1 MREPGSDAANRIPL
15 PPEFL
20 RQMAELLGE
29 EFPAFLASYAE
40 PAVSGLRVNTLKLS
54 PAAFRKLSPF
64 PLSPVPWCAAGFILS
79 PEHEAGKHPFHA
91 AGLYYLQDPS
101 AMVAAELLAARPGE
115 RVLDLCAAPGGKA
128 THLAAQLQ
136 GEGLLVANEVIPARA
151 RVLNEN
157 LERWGATNAIITVET
172 PERLAARWP
181 GYFDR
186 VLVDAPCS
194 GEGMFRKSDTARQE
208 WQPEQVAGCALRQSR
223 ILDTAAALVRPGG
236 MLAYATCTFALEE
249 NEGVIVDFL
258 ARHPEFAPVHIPLQL
273 GFRQGI
279 LDAVGIRLWPHLV
292 PGEGHY
298 IALLRRQGDAPPAP
312 APARRQQ
319 VAREAVRAFAA
330 FCAENLRRALS
341 VQLYAVGAALYH
353 LPPEAPDLSG
363 LRYMRP
369 GWELGTL
376 HRDRFEPAHALA
388 LGLTA
393 ADAQRTLDLAPAD
406 ERVRRY
412 LQGEVLD
419 APGEAGWLLVTVAGY
434 PLGWGKRVGRQIKN
448 HYPRALRW
456 PMT

>member
-1 MREPGSDAANRIPL
+1 
-15 PPEFL
+15 
-20 RQMAELLGE
+20 MARLLGE
-29 EFPAFLASYAE
+29 EFPAFLASYAQ
-40 PAVSGLRVNTLKLS
+40 PAANGLRVNTLKLS
-54 PAAFRKLSPF
+54 PAAFRELSSF
-64 PLSPVPWCAAGFILS
+64 PLSPVPWCPAGFILP

-101 AMVAAELLAARPGE
+101 AMAVAELLAARPGE

-136 GEGLLVANEVIPARA
+136 GDGLLVANEVIPARA
-151 RVLNEN
+151 RALTEN

-223 ILDTAAALVRPGG
+223 ILEDAAILVRPGG
-236 MLAYATCTFALEE
+236 MLAYSTCTFAPEE
-249 NEGVIVDFL
+249 NGEVIAAFL
-258 ARHPEFAPVHIPLQL
+258 ARHADFVPVEAPLLSP
-273 GFRQGI
+273 GFRKGKLGEI
-279 LDAVGIRLWPHLV
+279 CLWPHLT

-312 APARRQQ
+312 APARCER
-319 VAREAVRAFAA
+319 VAREAIRAFAA
-330 FCAENLRRALS
+330 FCAENLRHALS

-353 LPPEAPDLSG
+353 LPPDVPDLAG

-369 GWELGTL
+369 GWELGTMR
-376 HRDRFEPAHALA
+376 RDRFEPAHALA

-393 ADAQRTLDLAPAD
+393 ADARRTLDLAPED

-412 LQGEVLD
+412 LQGDVID
-419 APGEAGWLLVTVAGY
+419 APGGAGWLLVTVAGH
-434 PLGWGKRVGRQIKN
+434 PLGWGKRVGGRVKN

-456 PMT
+456 PMV

>member
-1 MREPGSDAANRIPL
+1 MSESGGDATDRVPL

-20 RQMAELLGE
+20 RQMAELLGD
-29 EFPAFLASYAE
+29 EFSAFLASYAQ

-54 PAAFRKLSPF
+54 PVTFRGLSPF
-64 PLSPVPWCAAGFILS
+64 PLSPVPWCAAGFILP
-79 PEHEAGKHPFHA
+79 PEQEAGRHPFHA

-101 AMVAAELLAARPGE
+101 AMAVAELLAAQPGE

-151 RVLNEN
+151 HVLTEN
-157 LERWGATNAIITVET
+157 LERCGATNAIITVEP

-223 ILDTAAALVRPGG
+223 ILEDAAALVRPGG

-249 NEGVIVDFL
+249 NEGVILDFL
-258 ARHPEFAPVHIPLQL
+258 ARHPEFASVHSPLQP
-273 GFRQGI
+273 GFRRGI
-279 LDAVGIRLWPHLV
+279 LGDVGIRLWPHLV

-298 IALLRRQGDAPPAP
+298 IALLRRQGDTPPAS

-319 VAREAVRAFAA
+319 MAREAVRAFAA
-330 FCAENLRRALS
+330 FCAENLRRVLP

-353 LPPEAPDLSG
+353 LPPDTPDLAG

-369 GWELGTL
+369 GWELGTV
-376 HRDRFEPAHALA
+376 RKDRFEPAHALA
-388 LGLTA
+388 LGLSA
-393 ADAQRTLDLAPAD
+393 ADAQRTLDLAPDD
-406 ERVRRY
+406 EQVRRY

-434 PLGWGKRVGRQIKN
+434 PLGWGKRVGRQVKN

-456 PMT
+456 PVK